1 MALPKLNDMP
11 KYSVTVPSLNKEIRV
26 RPFVVK
32 EEKILLIAMESQDP
46 KQIAEAIMDTIISCA
61 EDPVDKHKLTS
72 YDVEYLFMQIRSK
85 SVGETSNVV
94 LKCKKCQEE
103 NQVAINIGEIKI
115 NTEVPN
121 PKIQLTNEIMVE
133 MKSPSYLQIAQNEKV
148 VGEKSNLMD
157 RIFGVIIESIDSVN
171 TADERI
177 AFKDIPLS
185 EQTEFLESMSPDQFT
200 KLRQFM
206 ESQPML
212 RHDVMFTCEKCGVE
226 NNYNLEGLQDF
237 F

>member
-11 KYSVTVPSLNKEIRV
+11 KYSVTVPSLNKEIRI

-46 KQIAEAIMDTIISCA
+46 KQIAEAIMDTIVSCA
-61 EDPVDKHKLTS
+61 EDPIDKHKLTS

-94 LKCKKCQEE
+94 LTCKSCSED
-103 NQVAINIGEIKI
+103 NPVAINISDIKI
-115 NTEVPN
+115 NTTVPN
-121 PKIQLTNEIMVE
+121 NKIQLTNDIMVE
-133 MKSPSYLQIAQNEKV
+133 MKTPSYLQVAKNEKIV
-148 VGEKSNLMD
+148 SEKSNLMD

-171 TADERI
+171 TAEERI
-177 AFKDIPLS
+177 SFKDIPVS
-185 EQTEFLESMSPDQFT
+185 EATEFLESMSSDQFT
-200 KLRQFM
+200 KLREYM

-212 RHDVMFTCEKCGVE
+212 KHDVKFTCEKCGTE